1 MASRVQVSML
11 TKLEAEKTGVPAANR
26 SAFAGCSERAD
37 TPLPKAVDRDQSK
50 ARTLLVPLSSR
61 LGACRGR
68 HAPGCR
74 GRRGHCGRGS
84 SAHLAVDLAVDA
96 EGSGEHTREIVGP
109 VRHDHLVGRRV
120 SVSGPRSRVVVR
132 VRERVR
138 IGAWARVRARV
149 PLLTMPLLPMPL
161 LAMALF
167 ATASPGWNSW
177 PSQRVHPRTSPPAA
191 APSPAEAGV
200 AMRVRVRVRVRVGLR
215 VRVSDTRVDWARY
228 SRDVAG

>member
-1 MASRVQVSML
+1 MASLAPGDERKHARRFRIYSESSRHQETPGEPGHRKIGRSRSARGLCRGMVSRVQVSML

-50 ARTLLVPLSSR
+50 ARTLLVPLSWR

-138 IGAWARVRARV
+138 IGVWARVRARV
-149 PLLTMPLLPMPL
+149 R
-161 LAMALF
+161 A
-167 ATASPGWNSW
+167 
-177 PSQRVHPRTSPPAA
+177 
-191 APSPAEAGV
+191 
-200 AMRVRVRVRVRVGLR
+200 
-215 VRVSDTRVDWARY
+215 RVSCRR
-228 SRDVAG
+228 RQG

>member
-1 MASRVQVSML
+1 ML

-177 PSQRVHPRTSPPAA
+177 PSQRVHPRPSPPAA
-191 APSPAEAGV
+191 APSPV
-200 AMRVRVRVRVRVGLR
+200 
-215 VRVSDTRVDWARY
+215 
-228 SRDVAG
+228 

>member
-1 MASRVQVSML
+1 ML
-11 TKLEAEKTGVPAANR
+11 G
-26 SAFAGCSERAD
+26 D

-138 IGAWARVRARV
+138 IGVWARG
-149 PLLTMPLLPMPL
+149 
-161 LAMALF
+161 
-167 ATASPGWNSW
+167 SEPGS
-177 PSQRVHPRTSPPAA
+177 
-191 APSPAEAGV
+191 V
-200 AMRVRVRVRVRVGLR
+200 A
-215 VRVSDTRVDWARY
+215 
-228 SRDVAG
+228 DVAKVRMPGQLYFPRFSFPCRYLLCLSFLCLYLRWLYLLRRHQVGILGHLREFTHVLLRQPLHHRLRRRAWRRGLGSGLGLGLGLGLG

>member
-1 MASRVQVSML
+1 ML

-149 PLLTMPLLPMPL
+149 PLLTMPLLLCLYLRWLYLLRRHQVGILGHLREFTHVLPRQPL
-161 LAMALF
+161 HH
-167 ATASPGWNSW
+167 
-177 PSQRVHPRTSPPAA
+177 R
-191 APSPAEAGV
+191 
-200 AMRVRVRVRVRVGLR
+200 LR
-215 VRVSDTRVDWARY
+215 RRAWR
-228 SRDVAG
+228 